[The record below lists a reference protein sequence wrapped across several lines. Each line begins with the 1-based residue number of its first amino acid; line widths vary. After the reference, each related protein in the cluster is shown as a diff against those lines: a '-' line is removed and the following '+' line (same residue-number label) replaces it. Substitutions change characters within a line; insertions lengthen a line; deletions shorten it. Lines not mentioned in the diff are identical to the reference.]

1 MDRPIVSIEEIL
13 EVISQIENYDELM
26 QIATAIKSKSD
37 HLTQAA
43 MQRVKQKFRM
53 GHSIRIKDEK
63 GDYHPGLVRGFTKN
77 KVRVIIYNKDM
88 KISPIDMERLEAEI
102 VG

>member
-1 MDRPIVSIEEIL
+1 MED
-13 EVISQIENYDELM
+13 YGDLM
-26 QIATAIKSKSD
+26 SIATAIKNRSN

-43 MQRVKQKFRM
+43 MQRVKQKFSAPSR
-53 GHSIRIKDEK
+53 IRIKDEK
-63 GDYHPGLVRGFTKN
+63 GDYHTGLLRGFTKN

-88 KISPIDMERLEAEI
+88 KISPIDMERLEAEV